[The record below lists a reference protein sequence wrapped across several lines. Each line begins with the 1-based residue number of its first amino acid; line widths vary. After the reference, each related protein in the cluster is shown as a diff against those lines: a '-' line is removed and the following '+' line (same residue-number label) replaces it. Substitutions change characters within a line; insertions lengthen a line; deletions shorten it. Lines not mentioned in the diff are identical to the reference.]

1 MNLNYVTPN
10 DKNIISST
18 DSASIQAAV
27 DYAAETGCNKVVIPS
42 YNERTGKRV
51 WNISK
56 EIALPDNMQVILDNC
71 RLRLEDNTFCN
82 IFCNSLCYS
91 EEKQTADTEQKNISI
106 IGIGNAILD
115 GGEYN
120 GLSEQ
125 TSGKDGMP
133 HVSRNT
139 TILFRNVNGFEIS
152 GIKLADYRWW
162 GMTFVFCRNGKIHD
176 IDFDAD
182 LSMVGPN
189 GERVTDKLPTTY
201 REIYVRNTDGID
213 LRSGCN
219 NIIIENIT
227 GFNADDT
234 VALTVLK
241 GSTEKLFFVEGKDT
255 DVHDVIIRNIM
266 SDAFLYSN
274 VRLLNAD
281 GNKLYNI
288 LVDGIVDTS
297 PKDAPYRAMGNVR
310 IGDIIYGDRD
320 CASGDN
326 YNITVQNAVCRGE
339 YGVLMKSTVENVLI
353 SNIQMEQDCVAAVG
367 SKERA
372 SLKNITAEKLRFAP
386 GVKKEGEVSFKD
398 CESENVVVL

>member
-1 MNLNYVTPN
+1 MNNFYITPN
-10 DKNIISST
+10 DENIMASN

-27 DYAAETGCNKVVIPS
+27 DYAAQSGCNKVIIPS
-42 YNERTGKRV
+42 YNSRTGKYI

-56 EIALPDNMQVILDNC
+56 EIALPSNMHLVLDNC
-71 RLRLEDNTFCN
+71 HLRLEDNVFCN
-82 IFCNSLCYS
+82 IFCSSNCYTD
-91 EEKQTADTEQKNISI
+91 ENQTAENELKNICI
-106 IGIGNAILD
+106 EGIGNALLD

-125 TSGKDGMP
+125 NSLKDGMP
-133 HVSRNT
+133 HISRNT
-139 TILFRNVNGFEIS
+139 TILFRNVNGFKIS
-152 GIKLADYRWW
+152 GLRFRDYRWW
-162 GMTFVFCRNGKIHD
+162 GMTFVFCRNGRIHD

-189 GERVTDKLPTTY
+189 GEKITDKLPTTY

-234 VALTVLK
+234 VALTVLN
-241 GSTEKLFFVEGKDT
+241 GSTEKMFFVEGKDT

-281 GNKLYNI
+281 GKKLYNI

-297 PKDAPYRAMGNVR
+297 PKNGKYKSMGNIR
-310 IGDIIYGDRD
+310 IGDVIYGDRD
-320 CASGDN
+320 CQSGEN
-326 YNITVQNAVCRGE
+326 YNITVKNVISRGD
-339 YGVLMKSTVENVLI
+339 YGVLMKSTVENVYI
-353 SNIQMEQDCVAAVG
+353 SNIQMEEDCIAAVG
-367 SKERA
+367 SKDRA
-372 SLKNITAEKLRFAP
+372 TLKDITIEKLRFAP
-386 GVKKEGEVSFKD
+386 NIKKTGEVSFED
-398 CESENVVVL
+398 SVIENVKIK